1 MKPLHL
7 TGYYGGKFTH
17 LPHLLRYVPKHELYC
32 DVFGGM
38 MPLLLNKPKSA
49 IECYNDINHRLVN
62 LWRIIQSKDVEYLC
76 DRCALSV
83 KSRELFEEYQT
94 IHPDPAEDAF
104 RFLYCLN
111 HSFSKKGT
119 EIQGLSNIQQIVP
132 LDNKI
137 NDIRRI
143 HKRIRGVNIENQDF
157 RKLIPRCD
165 RKSAF
170 LYADPPYYEGG
181 DVYEKT
187 SGNDSTW
194 TAECMTELITIL
206 NTFTGKWMLS
216 IDKDIS
222 TLFTCRT
229 FVYRYQMNQS
239 VCVRKGDDSTIK
251 ADEFL
256 IMNYQL
262 ERNLLEYGNKS
273 TKSLDKNN

>member
-1 MKPLHL
+1 
-7 TGYYGGKFTH
+7 
-17 LPHLLRYVPKHELYC
+17 VPKHALFC

-38 MPLLLNKPKSA
+38 MPLLLNKPKSELE
-49 IECYNDINHRLVN
+49 IYNDINHRLVN
-62 LWRIIQSKDVEYLC
+62 LWKIIQSEDVEHLC

-83 KSRELFEEYQT
+83 KSRELFLEYQT
-94 IHPDPAEDAF
+94 IHPDPREDAF

-111 HSFSKKGT
+111 HSFSKRGT
-119 EIQGLSNIQQIVP
+119 DIQGLSNTAQIAP

-137 NDIRRI
+137 KDIRRI
-143 HKRIRGVNIENQDF
+143 HKRIRGLNVECQDF
-157 RKLIPRCD
+157 RKLIERCD

-170 LYADPPYYEGG
+170 LYVDPPYYEGG

-194 TAECMTELITIL
+194 TAEFMTELIAIL
-206 NTFTGKWMLS
+206 NPFTGKWMLS

-222 TLFTCRT
+222 GLFSCRT
-229 FVYRYQMNQS
+229 FVYRYQMIQS
-239 VCVRKGDDSTIK
+239 VCKSEGVDSRIK

-273 TKSLDKNN
+273 TK